1 MQSYLSPLSPMSS
14 MAPSPPS
21 MLYPGSSSSIGGID
35 PIRGGMSP
43 LGTGLGPLGG
53 GMGALGNGMDS
64 LRGSV
69 DPMRASMSS
78 SMDPMRGGINSID
91 PVRASVGHLLQRA
104 YTLPCST
111 AAQAFAHIV
120 QPIAR
125 FQLALDVLLPLLEQ
139 QDPPAEPAQ
148 RILVSFIL
156 YSLYAPHPI
165 TINPFKSALFATF
178 AKERDAAVAVS
189 NSGGVSP
196 NEQLVWVLWKIL
208 KGDGNDIGP
217 YSPAT
222 LARSPLPAQLRSSNL
237 ILDEKLYINVYDIDD
252 SIYSSAPAQSAT
264 QEDESR
270 NTADAANDAA
280 LAHAMQLFVAA
291 RERVLTLSEQRQ
303 ILPQIPALAASGI
316 VTTPDLP
323 PLVQYNPVVA
333 HPLLVTLLTN
343 SDSPIPSP
351 VLDVLPTLAPRL
363 QTLDL
368 MGRLLRDGTMT
379 AIEREA
385 VGQDLSAS
393 PTSSTLRGH
402 VKSPKAED
410 GQRKLTV
417 GELVRV
423 EVLDRFVHEAIEY
436 LDAVEREATGDDR
449 HAQGVVHLCRFYH
462 SLIKLGIV
470 DPADEVGSAEMMH
483 FSLRNARYEEA
494 NAVYRVLAMG
504 GRGEGF

>member
-1 MQSYLSPLSPMSS
+1 
-14 MAPSPPS
+14 
-21 MLYPGSSSSIGGID
+21 
-35 PIRGGMSP
+35 
-43 LGTGLGPLGG
+43 
-53 GMGALGNGMDS
+53 MGALGNGMDS

-252 SIYSSAPAQSAT
+252 SIYSSAPAQSAA

-270 NTADAANDAA
+270 DTADAANDAA

-333 HPLLVTLLTN
+333 HPLLVTLLTS

-368 MGRLLRDGTMT
+368 MGRLLRDTT
-379 AIEREA
+379 PTSIERDA
-385 VGQDLSAS
+385 
-393 PTSSTLRGH
+393 
-402 VKSPKAED
+402 
-410 GQRKLTV
+410 LTV
-417 GELVRV
+417 GELVRA